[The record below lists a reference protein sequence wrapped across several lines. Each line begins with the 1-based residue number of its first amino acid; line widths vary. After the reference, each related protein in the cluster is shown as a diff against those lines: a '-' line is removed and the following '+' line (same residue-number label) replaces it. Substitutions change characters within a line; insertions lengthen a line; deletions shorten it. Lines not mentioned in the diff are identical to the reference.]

1 MKRIGKMT
9 MLVLMAAMLCLCAAA
24 EALAAA
30 SQAQNLTEE
39 TGNVV
44 IRPEPVVL
52 CMDQIAGQTVLV
64 AVGEYED
71 TENLLT
77 LTVLEKLRFAAEA
90 VEGLQPGDAL
100 DLDGELLVVR
110 DVEPMT
116 NGFFLS
122 DDGGFLL
129 GDDGGLDEGSVW
141 LMKGE
146 DGDYEAGRYSHPIWR
161 TVGSA
166 PFAVANDAQFLDGI
180 DPEDGD
186 MLESPT
192 RHSMEEFL
200 RIKEEEE
207 ERGYP
212 GFGCDNVWA
221 AFNAEGEIASL
232 ERFYVP
238 WQ

>member
-1 MKRIGKMT
+1 MKRIRKMA

-30 SQAQNLTEE
+30 SQAQNLTGE
-39 TGNVV
+39 T
-44 IRPEPVVL
+44 IIQPEPIAL
-52 CMDQIAGQTVLV
+52 SMDALAGKTVTVLV
-64 AVGEYED
+64 GAYHQADHALE
-71 TENLLT
+71 
-77 LTVLEKLRFAAEA
+77 LTVLENLRFPAEA

-116 NGFFLS
+116 YLLLL
-122 DDGGFLL
+122 DDGSGV
-129 GDDGGLDEGSVW
+129 DEASVW
-141 LMKGE
+141 LKKGE
-146 DGDYEAGRYSHPIWR
+146 DGDYEAGQYSDFIWR
-161 TVGSA
+161 QVGSA
-166 PFAVANDAQFLDGI
+166 PFAVAQDAQFLDGI
-180 DPEDGD
+180 NPEDGE

-200 RIKEEEE
+200 RIKSEKE

>member
-1 MKRIGKMT
+1 MKRIQKT
-9 MLVLMAAMLCLCAAA
+9 AMLVLMVAMLCLCAAA
-24 EALAAA
+24 AA
-30 SQAQNLTEE
+30 QAQGLTEE
-39 TGNVV
+39 TVV
-44 IRPEPVVL
+44 IQPEPIGL
-52 CMDQIAGQTVLV
+52 SMDALAGKTVMV
-64 AVGEYED
+64 RVGAYHQED
-71 TENLLT
+71 HTLE
-77 LTVLEKLRFAAEA
+77 LTVLEKLCFAAEA
-90 VEGLQPGDAL
+90 VEGLRVGDTL
-100 DLDGELLVVR
+100 ELDGELLVVR
-110 DVEPMT
+110 KIEPMT
-116 NGFFLS
+116 HGL
-122 DDGGFLL
+122 LL
-129 GDDGGLDEGSVW
+129 GGDDGLDEGSVW
-141 LMKGE
+141 LKE
-146 DGDYEAGRYSHPIWR
+146 SENGDYEAERYSHPIWR

-166 PFAVANDAQFLDGI
+166 PFAVAQDAQFLDGI

>member
-1 MKRIGKMT
+1 MKRIRKMA

-30 SQAQNLTEE
+30 SQAQNLTGE
-39 TGNVV
+39 T
-44 IRPEPVVL
+44 IIQPEPIAL
-52 CMDQIAGQTVLV
+52 SMDALAGKTVMV
-64 AVGEYED
+64 RVGAYHQED
-71 TENLLT
+71 HTLE

-116 NGFFLS
+116 YLLLL
-122 DDGGFLL
+122 DDGSGV
-129 GDDGGLDEGSVW
+129 DEASVW
-141 LMKGE
+141 LKKGE
-146 DGDYEAGRYSHPIWR
+146 DGDYEAGQYSDFIWR

-166 PFAVANDAQFLDGI
+166 PFAVAQDAQFLDGI

-200 RIKEEEE
+200 CIKEEEE

>member
-1 MKRIGKMT
+1 MKRIRKT
-9 MLVLMAAMLCLCAAA
+9 VMLVLMAAMLCLCAAA
-24 EALAAA
+24 AA
-30 SQAQNLTEE
+30 QAQGLTGE
-39 TGNVV
+39 NVV
-44 IRPEPVVL
+44 IQPEPIAL
-52 CMDQIAGQTVLV
+52 RMDQLAGKTVMV
-64 AVGEYED
+64 RVGAYHQED
-71 TENLLT
+71 HTLE

-110 DVEPMT
+110 EIEPMT
-116 NGFFLS
+116 YLLLL
-122 DDGGFLL
+122 DDGSGV
-129 GDDGGLDEGSVW
+129 DEASVW
-141 LMKGE
+141 LKKGE
-146 DGDYEAGRYSHPIWR
+146 DGDYEAGQYSDFIWR
-161 TVGSA
+161 QVGSA

-180 DPEDGD
+180 DPEYGD

-192 RHSMEEFL
+192 MHSMEEFL
-200 RIKEEEE
+200 RIKEGEEA
-207 ERGYP
+207 RGYP

>member
-1 MKRIGKMT
+1 MKRIQKMA

-24 EALAAA
+24 AA
-30 SQAQNLTEE
+30 QAQGLTGE
-39 TGNVV
+39 NVV
-44 IRPEPVVL
+44 IQPEPIAL
-52 CMDQIAGQTVLV
+52 RMDQLAGKTVMV
-64 AVGEYED
+64 RVGAYHQED
-71 TENLLT
+71 HTLELT
-77 LTVLEKLRFAAEA
+77 ILEKLRFAAEA

-110 DVEPMT
+110 EIEPMT
-116 NGFFLS
+116 YLLLL
-122 DDGGFLL
+122 DDGSGV
-129 GDDGGLDEGSVW
+129 DEASVW
-141 LMKGE
+141 LKKGE
-146 DGDYEAGRYSHPIWR
+146 DGDYEAGQYSDFLWR
-161 TVGSA
+161 QVGSA

-180 DPEDGD
+180 DPEYGD

-192 RHSMEEFL
+192 THSMEEFL

-207 ERGYP
+207 ARGYP

>member
-1 MKRIGKMT
+1 MKRIQKMA

-24 EALAAA
+24 AA
-30 SQAQNLTEE
+30 QAQGLTGE
-39 TGNVV
+39 NVV
-44 IRPEPVVL
+44 IQPEPIAL
-52 CMDQIAGQTVLV
+52 RMDQLAGKTVMV
-64 AVGEYED
+64 RVGAYHQED
-71 TENLLT
+71 HTLE

-110 DVEPMT
+110 EIEPMT
-116 NGFFLS
+116 YLLLL
-122 DDGGFLL
+122 DDGSGV
-129 GDDGGLDEGSVW
+129 DEASVW
-141 LMKGE
+141 LKKGE
-146 DGDYEAGRYSHPIWR
+146 DGDYEAGQYSDFICR
-161 TVGSA
+161 QVGSA
-166 PFAVANDAQFLDGI
+166 PFAVAQDAQFLDGI
-180 DPEDGD
+180 NPEDGE

>member
-1 MKRIGKMT
+1 MKRNQKT
-9 MLVLMAAMLCLCAAA
+9 AMLVLMVAMLCLCAAA
-24 EALAAA
+24 AA
-30 SQAQNLTEE
+30 QAQGLTEE
-39 TGNVV
+39 TAV
-44 IRPEPVVL
+44 IQPEPVVL
-52 CMDQIAGQTVLV
+52 CMDALAGKTVMV
-64 AVGEYED
+64 RVGAYHQED
-71 TENLLT
+71 HTLE

-116 NGFFLS
+116 YLLLL
-122 DDGGFLL
+122 DDGSGV
-129 GDDGGLDEGSVW
+129 DEASVW
-141 LMKGE
+141 LKKGE
-146 DGDYEAGRYSHPIWR
+146 DGDYEAGQYSDFIWR

-166 PFAVANDAQFLDGI
+166 PFAVAQDAQFLDGI

>member
-1 MKRIGKMT
+1 MKRIRKT
-9 MLVLMAAMLCLCAAA
+9 AMLVLMAAMLCLCAAA
-24 EALAAA
+24 AA
-30 SQAQNLTEE
+30 QAQGLTGE
-39 TGNVV
+39 NVV
-44 IRPEPVVL
+44 IQPEPL
-52 CMDQIAGQTVLV
+52 RLSMDALAGKTVTVLV
-64 AVGEYED
+64 GAYHQAD
-71 TENLLT
+71 HALT
-77 LTVLEKLRFAAEA
+77 LTVLENLRFPAEA

-110 DVEPMT
+110 EIEPMT
-116 NGFFLS
+116 YLLLL
-122 DDGGFLL
+122 DDGSGV
-129 GDDGGLDEGSVW
+129 DEASVW
-141 LMKGE
+141 LKKGE
-146 DGDYEAGRYSHPIWR
+146 DGDYEAGQYSDFIWR
-161 TVGSA
+161 QVGSA
-166 PFAVANDAQFLDGI
+166 PFAVAQDAQFLDGI

-207 ERGYP
+207 ARGYP

>member
-1 MKRIGKMT
+1 MKRIRKMA

-30 SQAQNLTEE
+30 SQAQNLTGE
-39 TGNVV
+39 T
-44 IRPEPVVL
+44 IIQPEPIAL
-52 CMDQIAGQTVLV
+52 SMDALAGKTVMV
-64 AVGEYED
+64 RVGAYHQED
-71 TENLLT
+71 HTLE

-100 DLDGELLVVR
+100 DLDGELLVVQ

-116 NGFFLS
+116 YLLLL
-122 DDGGFLL
+122 DDGSGV
-129 GDDGGLDEGSVW
+129 DEASVW
-141 LMKGE
+141 LEKSGN
-146 DGDYEAGRYSHPIWR
+146 GGYEAGRYSHPIWR

-166 PFAVANDAQFLDGI
+166 PFAVAQDAQFLDGI
-180 DPEDGD
+180 DPENGD
-186 MLESPT
+186 MLENPT

-200 RIKEEEE
+200 RIKDEEE

>member
-9 MLVLMAAMLCLCAAA
+9 MLVLMAAMLCLCAATEAFA
-24 EALAAA
+24 EA
-30 SQAQNLTEE
+30 SQMQNITGE
-39 TGNVV
+39 TAV
-44 IRPEPVVL
+44 IQPEPVVL
-52 CMDQIAGQTVLV
+52 CMDQLAGKTVLV
-64 AVGEYED
+64 TVGEYED

-90 VEGLQPGDAL
+90 VEGLRPGDAL

-110 DVEPMT
+110 EIEPTMH
-116 NGFFLS
+116 GL
-122 DDGGFLL
+122 LL
-129 GDDGGLDEGSVW
+129 GDDGGLYEGSVW
-141 LMKGE
+141 LKKSE
-146 DGDYEAGRYSHPIWR
+146 NGDYEAGRYSHPIWR
-161 TVGSA
+161 TAGSA
-166 PFAVANDAQFLDGI
+166 SFAVAKDAQFLDGI
-180 DPEDGD
+180 DPEYGD

-200 RIKEEEE
+200 RIKSEEE

-212 GFGCDNVWA
+212 GFGCRNVRA
-221 AFNAEGEIASL
+221 TFNAEGEIASL

>member
-1 MKRIGKMT
+1 MKRNQKT
-9 MLVLMAAMLCLCAAA
+9 AMLVLMVAMLCLCAAA
-24 EALAAA
+24 AA
-30 SQAQNLTEE
+30 QAQGLTEE
-39 TGNVV
+39 TAV
-44 IRPEPVVL
+44 IQPEPVVL
-52 CMDQIAGQTVLV
+52 CMDALAGKTVMV
-64 AVGEYED
+64 RVGAYHQED
-71 TENLLT
+71 HT
-77 LTVLEKLRFAAEA
+77 LEMTVLENLRFPAEA

-116 NGFFLS
+116 YLLLL
-122 DDGGFLL
+122 DDGSGV
-129 GDDGGLDEGSVW
+129 DEASVW
-141 LMKGE
+141 LKKGE
-146 DGDYEAGRYSHPIWR
+146 DGDYEAGQYSDFIWR

-166 PFAVANDAQFLDGI
+166 PFAVAQDAQFLDGI

>member
-1 MKRIGKMT
+1 MKRIRKMA

-30 SQAQNLTEE
+30 SQAQNLTGE
-39 TGNVV
+39 T
-44 IRPEPVVL
+44 IIQPEPIAL
-52 CMDQIAGQTVLV
+52 SMDALAGKTVMV
-64 AVGEYED
+64 RVGAYHQED
-71 TENLLT
+71 HTLE

-100 DLDGELLVVR
+100 NLDGELLVVR

-116 NGFFLS
+116 YLLLL
-122 DDGGFLL
+122 DDGSGV
-129 GDDGGLDEGSVW
+129 DEASVW
-141 LMKGE
+141 LKKGE
-146 DGDYEAGRYSHPIWR
+146 DGDYEAGQYSDFIWR

-166 PFAVANDAQFLDGI
+166 PFAVAQDAQFLDGI

-186 MLESPT
+186 MLEIPT

-200 RIKEEEE
+200 CIHEEEE

>member
-1 MKRIGKMT
+1 MKRIRKT
-9 MLVLMAAMLCLCAAA
+9 VMLVLMAAMLCLCAAA
-24 EALAAA
+24 AA
-30 SQAQNLTEE
+30 QAQGLTGE
-39 TGNVV
+39 NVV
-44 IRPEPVVL
+44 IQPEPVAL
-52 CMDQIAGQTVLV
+52 RMDQLAGKTVMV
-64 AVGEYED
+64 RVGAYHQED
-71 TENLLT
+71 HTLE

-110 DVEPMT
+110 EIEPT
-116 NGFFLS
+116 IHGL
-122 DDGGFLL
+122 LL
-129 GDDGGLDEGSVW
+129 GDDGGLYEGSVW
-141 LMKGE
+141 LEKDE
-146 DGDYEAGRYSHPIWR
+146 NGDYEAGRYSHPIWR

-166 PFAVANDAQFLDGI
+166 PFAVANDTQFLDGI
-180 DPEDGD
+180 DPEYGD

-192 RHSMEEFL
+192 THSMEEFL

-207 ERGYP
+207 ARGYP

>member
-1 MKRIGKMT
+1 MKRIRKT
-9 MLVLMAAMLCLCAAA
+9 VMLVLMAAMLCLCAAA
-24 EALAAA
+24 AA
-30 SQAQNLTEE
+30 QAQGLTGE
-39 TGNVV
+39 NVV
-44 IRPEPVVL
+44 IQPEPIAL
-52 CMDQIAGQTVLV
+52 RMDQLAGKTVMV
-64 AVGEYED
+64 RVGAYHQED
-71 TENLLT
+71 HTLE

-110 DVEPMT
+110 EIEPTMH
-116 NGFFLS
+116 GL
-122 DDGGFLL
+122 LL
-129 GDDGGLDEGSVW
+129 GDDGGLYEGSVW
-141 LMKGE
+141 LEKDE
-146 DGDYEAGRYSHPIWR
+146 NGDYEAGRYSHPIWR

-180 DPEDGD
+180 DPEYGD

-192 RHSMEEFL
+192 THSMEEFL

-207 ERGYP
+207 ARGYP

>member
-1 MKRIGKMT
+1 MKRNQKT
-9 MLVLMAAMLCLCAAA
+9 AMLVLMVAMLCLCAAA
-24 EALAAA
+24 AA
-30 SQAQNLTEE
+30 QAQGLTEE
-39 TGNVV
+39 TAV
-44 IRPEPVVL
+44 IQPEPVVL
-52 CMDQIAGQTVLV
+52 CMDALAGKTVMV
-64 AVGEYED
+64 RVGAYHQED
-71 TENLLT
+71 HTLE
-77 LTVLEKLRFAAEA
+77 LTVLENLRFPAEA

-116 NGFFLS
+116 YLLLL
-122 DDGGFLL
+122 DDGSGV
-129 GDDGGLDEGSVW
+129 DEASVW
-141 LMKGE
+141 LKKGE
-146 DGDYEAGRYSHPIWR
+146 DGDYEAGQYSDFIWR
-161 TVGSA
+161 QVGSA
-166 PFAVANDAQFLDGI
+166 PFAVAQDAQFLDGI

>member
-1 MKRIGKMT
+1 MKRNQKT
-9 MLVLMAAMLCLCAAA
+9 AMLVLMVAMLCLCAAA
-24 EALAAA
+24 AA
-30 SQAQNLTEE
+30 QAQGLTEE
-39 TGNVV
+39 TAV
-44 IRPEPVVL
+44 IQPEPIGL
-52 CMDQIAGQTVLV
+52 SMDALAGKTVMV
-64 AVGEYED
+64 RVGAYHQED
-71 TENLLT
+71 HTLE

-100 DLDGELLVVR
+100 NLDGELLVVR

-116 NGFFLS
+116 YLLLL
-122 DDGGFLL
+122 DDGSGV
-129 GDDGGLDEGSVW
+129 DEASVW
-141 LMKGE
+141 LKKGE
-146 DGDYEAGRYSHPIWR
+146 DGDYEAGQYSDFIWR

-166 PFAVANDAQFLDGI
+166 PFAVAQDAQFLDGI

-186 MLESPT
+186 MLEIPT

-200 RIKEEEE
+200 CIKEEEE

>member
-1 MKRIGKMT
+1 MKRNQKT
-9 MLVLMAAMLCLCAAA
+9 AMLVLMVAMLCLCAAA
-24 EALAAA
+24 AA
-30 SQAQNLTEE
+30 QAQGLTEE
-39 TGNVV
+39 TAV
-44 IRPEPVVL
+44 IQPEPVVL
-52 CMDQIAGQTVLV
+52 CMDALAGKTVMV
-64 AVGEYED
+64 RVGAYHQED
-71 TENLLT
+71 HTLE

-100 DLDGELLVVR
+100 NLGGELLVVR
-110 DVEPMT
+110 QIEPMT
-116 NGFFLS
+116 YLLLL
-122 DDGGFLL
+122 DDGSGV
-129 GDDGGLDEGSVW
+129 DEASVW
-141 LMKGE
+141 LKKGE
-146 DGDYEAGRYSHPIWR
+146 DGDYEAGQYSDFIWR
-161 TVGSA
+161 QVGSSS
-166 PFAVANDAQFLDGI
+166 FAVAQDAQFLDGI

>member
-1 MKRIGKMT
+1 MKRNQKT
-9 MLVLMAAMLCLCAAA
+9 AMLVLMVAMLCLCAAA
-24 EALAAA
+24 AA
-30 SQAQNLTEE
+30 QAQGLTEE
-39 TGNVV
+39 TVV
-44 IRPEPVVL
+44 IQPEL
-52 CMDQIAGQTVLV
+52 IGLSMDALAGKTVMV
-64 AVGEYED
+64 RVGAYHQED
-71 TENLLT
+71 HTLE

-100 DLDGELLVVR
+100 NLGGELLVVR
-110 DVEPMT
+110 QIEPMT
-116 NGFFLS
+116 YLLLL
-122 DDGGFLL
+122 DDGSGV
-129 GDDGGLDEGSVW
+129 DEASVW
-141 LMKGE
+141 LKKGE
-146 DGDYEAGRYSHPIWR
+146 DGDYEAGQYSDFIWR

-166 PFAVANDAQFLDGI
+166 PFAVAQDAQFLDGI

>member
-1 MKRIGKMT
+1 MKRIRKT
-9 MLVLMAAMLCLCAAA
+9 VMLVLMAAMLCLCAAA
-24 EALAAA
+24 AA
-30 SQAQNLTEE
+30 QAQGLTGE
-39 TGNVV
+39 NVV
-44 IRPEPVVL
+44 IQPEPIAL
-52 CMDQIAGQTVLV
+52 RMDQLAGKTVMV
-64 AVGEYED
+64 RVGAYHQED
-71 TENLLT
+71 HTLELT
-77 LTVLEKLRFAAEA
+77 ILEKLRFAAEA

-110 DVEPMT
+110 EIEPTMH
-116 NGFFLS
+116 GL
-122 DDGGFLL
+122 LL
-129 GDDGGLDEGSVW
+129 GDDGGLYEGSVW
-141 LMKGE
+141 LEKDE
-146 DGDYEAGRYSHPIWR
+146 NGDYEAGRYSHPIWR

-180 DPEDGD
+180 DPEYGD

-192 RHSMEEFL
+192 THSMEEFL

-207 ERGYP
+207 ARGYP

>member
-1 MKRIGKMT
+1 MKRIRKMA

-30 SQAQNLTEE
+30 SQAQNLTGE
-39 TGNVV
+39 T
-44 IRPEPVVL
+44 IIQPEPIAL
-52 CMDQIAGQTVLV
+52 SMDALAGKTVMV
-64 AVGEYED
+64 RVGAYHQED
-71 TENLLT
+71 HTLE

-100 DLDGELLVVR
+100 NLGGELLVVR
-110 DVEPMT
+110 QIEPMT
-116 NGFFLS
+116 YLLLL
-122 DDGGFLL
+122 DDGSGV
-129 GDDGGLDEGSVW
+129 DEASVW
-141 LMKGE
+141 LKKGE
-146 DGDYEAGRYSHPIWR
+146 DGDYEAGQYSDFIWR
-161 TVGSA
+161 QVGSA
-166 PFAVANDAQFLDGI
+166 PFAVAQDAQFLDGI

>member
-1 MKRIGKMT
+1 MKRIQKT
-9 MLVLMAAMLCLCAAA
+9 AMLVLMVAMLCLCAAA
-24 EALAAA
+24 AA
-30 SQAQNLTEE
+30 QAQGLTEE
-39 TGNVV
+39 TAV
-44 IRPEPVVL
+44 IQPEPVVL
-52 CMDQIAGQTVLV
+52 CMDALAGKTVMV
-64 AVGEYED
+64 RVGAYHQED
-71 TENLLT
+71 HTLE
-77 LTVLEKLRFAAEA
+77 LTVLEKLCFAAEA
-90 VEGLQPGDAL
+90 VEGLRVGDTL
-100 DLDGELLVVR
+100 ELDGELLVVR
-110 DVEPMT
+110 KIEPMT
-116 NGFFLS
+116 HGL
-122 DDGGFLL
+122 LL
-129 GDDGGLDEGSVW
+129 GGDDGLDEGSVW
-141 LMKGE
+141 LEKSGN
-146 DGDYEAGRYSHPIWR
+146 GGYEAGRYSHPIWR

-166 PFAVANDAQFLDGI
+166 PFAVAQDALFLDGI

-200 RIKEEEE
+200 CIKEEEE

>member
-1 MKRIGKMT
+1 MKRIRKMA

-30 SQAQNLTEE
+30 SQAQNLTGE
-39 TGNVV
+39 T
-44 IRPEPVVL
+44 IIQPEPIAL
-52 CMDQIAGQTVLV
+52 SMDALAGKTVMV
-64 AVGEYED
+64 RVGAYHQED
-71 TENLLT
+71 HTLE

-90 VEGLQPGDAL
+90 VEGLRPGDAL
-100 DLDGELLVVR
+100 NLGGELLVVR
-110 DVEPMT
+110 QIEPMT
-116 NGFFLS
+116 YLLLL
-122 DDGGFLL
+122 DDGSGV
-129 GDDGGLDEGSVW
+129 DEASVW
-141 LMKGE
+141 LKKGE
-146 DGDYEAGRYSHPIWR
+146 DGDYEAGQYSDFIWR
-161 TVGSA
+161 QVGSA
-166 PFAVANDAQFLDGI
+166 PFAVAQDAQFLDGI
-180 DPEDGD
+180 NPEDGE

-200 RIKEEEE
+200 RIKEGEEA
-207 ERGYP
+207 RGYP

>member
-1 MKRIGKMT
+1 MKRNQKT
-9 MLVLMAAMLCLCAAA
+9 AMLVLMVAMLCLCAAA
-24 EALAAA
+24 AA
-30 SQAQNLTEE
+30 QAQGLTEE
-39 TGNVV
+39 TAV
-44 IRPEPVVL
+44 IQPEPVVL
-52 CMDQIAGQTVLV
+52 CMDALAGKTVMV
-64 AVGEYED
+64 RVGAYHQED
-71 TENLLT
+71 HTLE
-77 LTVLEKLRFAAEA
+77 LTVLEKLCFAAEA
-90 VEGLQPGDAL
+90 VEGLRVGDTL
-100 DLDGELLVVR
+100 ELDGELLVVR
-110 DVEPMT
+110 KIEPMT
-116 NGFFLS
+116 HGL
-122 DDGGFLL
+122 LL
-129 GDDGGLDEGSVW
+129 GGDDGLDEGSVW
-141 LMKGE
+141 LKKSE
-146 DGDYEAGRYSHPIWR
+146 NGDYEAERYSHPIWR

-212 GFGCDNVWA
+212 GFGCRNVRA
-221 AFNAEGEIASL
+221 TFNAEGEIASL

>member
-1 MKRIGKMT
+1 MKRIRKMA

-30 SQAQNLTEE
+30 SQAQNLTGE
-39 TGNVV
+39 T
-44 IRPEPVVL
+44 IIQPEPIAL
-52 CMDQIAGQTVLV
+52 SMDALAGKTVMV
-64 AVGEYED
+64 RVGAYHQED
-71 TENLLT
+71 HTLE

-100 DLDGELLVVR
+100 NLGGKLLVVR
-110 DVEPMT
+110 QIEPMT
-116 NGFFLS
+116 YLLLL
-122 DDGGFLL
+122 DDGSGV
-129 GDDGGLDEGSVW
+129 DEASVW
-141 LMKGE
+141 LKKGE
-146 DGDYEAGRYSHPIWR
+146 DGDYEAGQYSDFIWR
-161 TVGSA
+161 QVGSA
-166 PFAVANDAQFLDGI
+166 PFAVAQDAQFLDGI
-180 DPEDGD
+180 NPEDGE

>member
-1 MKRIGKMT
+1 MKRIRKT
-9 MLVLMAAMLCLCAAA
+9 VMLVLMAAMLCLCAAA
-24 EALAAA
+24 AA
-30 SQAQNLTEE
+30 QAQGLTGE
-39 TGNVV
+39 NVV
-44 IRPEPVVL
+44 IQPEPIAL
-52 CMDQIAGQTVLV
+52 RMDQLAGKTVMV
-64 AVGEYED
+64 RVGAYHQED
-71 TENLLT
+71 HTLELT
-77 LTVLEKLRFAAEA
+77 ILEKLRFAAEA

-100 DLDGELLVVR
+100 NLGGELLVVR
-110 DVEPMT
+110 QIEPMT
-116 NGFFLS
+116 YLLLL
-122 DDGGFLL
+122 DDGSGV
-129 GDDGGLDEGSVW
+129 DEASVW
-141 LMKGE
+141 LKKGE
-146 DGDYEAGRYSHPIWR
+146 DGDYEAGQYSDFIWR
-161 TVGSA
+161 QVGSA
-166 PFAVANDAQFLDGI
+166 PFAVAQDAQFLDGI